1 MKYFQ
6 FLSLKFM
13 FYYQDF
19 VIISV
24 DRNWGT
30 VNTRFTD
37 PEPHTRIG
45 FGYSSSGSVS
55 PRHPRAGNRVVSPF
69 SLSCPGAT
77 AMYFPRFHRSIIKI
91 CFQHTPHTSKHQS
104 TLQKD
109 RLTVSLQGLLF
120 MEGGCMTPLT
130 ARAPLQPSPRQHCLT
145 LSALDDSIFLLLITV
160 TYW

>member
-24 DRNWGT
+24 DGNWGT

-55 PRHPRAGNRVVSPF
+55 LRSPRAGNGVVSLF
-69 SLSCPGAT
+69 SLSRPGAT
-77 AMYFPRFHRSIIKI
+77 AMCFPRFHGSTIKI
-91 CFQHTPHTSKHQS
+91 CFQHTPHMSKHQS

-109 RLTVSLQGLLF
+109 RLTVSQQRLLF
-120 MEGGCMTPLT
+120 AEGGYMTTLT
-130 ARAPLQPSPRQHCLT
+130 ARAPLQPSPRQPCLT
-145 LSALDDSIFLLLITV
+145 LSALDDSIAPLPITV